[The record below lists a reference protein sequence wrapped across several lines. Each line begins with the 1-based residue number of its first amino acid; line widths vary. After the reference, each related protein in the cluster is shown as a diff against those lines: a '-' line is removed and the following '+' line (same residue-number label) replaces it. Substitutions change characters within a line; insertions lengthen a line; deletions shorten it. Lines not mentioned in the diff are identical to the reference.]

1 MATTVASKAT
11 SKIDLTKIR
20 NIGFIAHID
29 AGKTTVSERV
39 LFFTGMTHK
48 IGNIDDGTTVMDFM
62 DLERE
67 RGITIASAA
76 TATEWK
82 NHQIN
87 IIDTPGHVDFTAE
100 VERSLRVLDGGVV
113 IIDAVAGVQ
122 PQSETVW
129 RQAERYSVPRM
140 VFVNKMDRAGA
151 DFLKAVDSLARR
163 LGANAVP
170 IQLPIGAEADFHG
183 MIDLVGMKAWVYES
197 ADAVEAVEAPI
208 PADMADEVAAYRAN
222 LVEKV
227 SETDD
232 DLLMAYLS
240 DEEITNE
247 VLATALRT
255 ATIAL
260 KITPVMCGTAL
271 KHRGIQPLLDAIV
284 DYLPSPL
291 DVPAIE
297 GTDPADGSELV
308 RKPSVDDP
316 VSVLIFKVVSDQHVG
331 RLIYIRVY
339 SGVLETGATLYN
351 PRTRNRERIGRLLRM
366 HADRREEISSAGPG
380 EIVTV
385 IGLKDARTGDTLA
398 ANNDRIVLESI
409 EFPEPVLSVAV
420 EPKTRSDQ
428 DKMDVALNRLADEDP
443 TLRIST
449 DEETAQVVLA
459 GMGELHLD
467 VIVER
472 MRREFGLDVNVGNPR
487 VAYRETV
494 TRISEAQGRLVR
506 QTGGHGQFGDCT
518 LRLEPLPVGA
528 GVVFE
533 SEITGSTL
541 PREYFRPIEHGAR
554 EAAANG
560 VLAGYPVTDIKIVL
574 TDGSYHEVDSSEMAF
589 NIAGSIAFK
598 SAAARAGMAILEPI
612 MKLEVITPSEFLGD
626 VLADL
631 NSRRSQIQNMEGQNE
646 TQVVHAF
653 VPLAETFRYATDLR
667 SRTTGRASFVMS
679 LDHYDKAPRHIA
691 EEIAGSGK

>member
-1 MATTVASKAT
+1 MATKVASN
-11 SKIDLTKIR
+11 IDLKMIR

-48 IGNIDDGTTVMDFM
+48 IGDIDDGTTVMDFM

-76 TATEWK
+76 TSTSWK
-82 NHQIN
+82 DHQIN

-151 DFLKAVDSLARR
+151 NFVKAVESLTRR

-170 IQLPIGAEADFHG
+170 IQIPIGAEAEFQG
-183 MIDLVGMKAWVYES
+183 MIDLIEMKAWIYEE

-208 PADMADEVAAYRAN
+208 PDNLLADAEAFRAN
-222 LVEKV
+222 LVEKI
-227 SETDD
+227 SETDE
-232 DLLMAYLS
+232 DLLMSYLS
-240 DEEITNE
+240 DEEIAND
-247 VLATALRT
+247 VLVDALRQ
-255 ATIAL
+255 ATIDL
-260 KITPVMCGTAL
+260 KITPVLLGTAL
-271 KHRGIQPLLDAIV
+271 KHRGIQPLLDAVIA
-284 DYLPSPL
+284 YLPSPL

-297 GTDPADGSELV
+297 GVDPVSGEAMTRSA
-308 RKPSVDDP
+308 SVDEP

-339 SGVLETGATLYN
+339 SGILETGATLYN
-351 PRTRNRERIGRLLRM
+351 PRSRNRERIGRLLRM
-366 HADRREEISSAGPG
+366 HADRREEITSAGPG

-398 ANNDRIVLESI
+398 ANTDRIVLESI
-409 EFPEPVLSVAV
+409 DFPEPVLSVAV

-443 TLRIST
+443 TLRLST

-472 MRREFGLDVNVGNPR
+472 MRREFNLDVNVGNPR

-494 TRISEAQGRLVR
+494 GRVSEAQGRLVR

-518 LRLEPLPVGA
+518 LRLEPLGVGE
-528 GVVFE
+528 GVQFE

-541 PREYFRPIEHGAR
+541 PREYYRPIEQGAR

-560 VLAGYPVTDIKIVL
+560 VLAGYPVTDVKIVL
-574 TDGSYHEVDSSEMAF
+574 TDGSHHEVDSSEMAF
-589 NIAGSIAFK
+589 NVAGSMAFK
-598 SAAARAGMAILEPI
+598 SAAQKAQMALLEPI

-631 NSRRSQIQNMEGQNE
+631 NSRRAQIQNMEGENE
-646 TQVVHAF
+646 TQVVNAF

-691 EEIAGSGK
+691 EEVAGATN